1 MKIEMFEKVGE
12 INVIAL
18 RSAHENKMI
27 ADAER
32 ARKAEEERIRKE
44 AEERENAR
52 IANEVLVKL
61 VNAINAEADK
71 GGQHLH
77 IEWRE
82 EGGSMEPFGIG
93 WSEYGKAIKYILPIL
108 ESAGYRVDER
118 HVYSDSWT
126 RRSGKWGYAYIWWHE
141 Q

>member
-18 RSAHENKMI
+18 RSAAENKSI
-27 ADAER
+27 AEVER

-52 IANEVLVKL
+52 IANDVLMKL
-61 VNAINAEADK
+61 VNAINAEAEK
-71 GGQHLH
+71 GGEHLR
-77 IEWRE
+77 IEWKE
-82 EGGSMEPFGIG
+82 SDTMEPFGIG
-93 WSEYGKAIKYILPIL
+93 WYDYGRAIKHILPIL
-108 ESAGYRVDER
+108 EAAGYRVDER